1 MDAFD
6 DIRDL
11 LRRDHELALSEL
23 DALRYGDPAE
33 SRARLQKLRRAWVVH
48 ALAEETVV
56 YRALEGVA
64 ASVSSDRAD
73 ERFVEHDLVDGLFQK
88 MEHGRPGS
96 IEWNAQLHIVRDLV
110 ARHIETEHEE
120 TFSRLAERFDS
131 EGLCNLGSQFRLT
144 RKKLA
149 MLEEAKSPTRAV
161 PELPASAGQAYPAA
175 MPRRP
180 AGNLPAA
187 RQ

>member
-23 DALRYGDPAE
+23 DELRYGDPAE
-33 SRARLQKLRRAWVVH
+33 SRARLQKLRRAWVIH

-64 ASVSSDRAD
+64 ASVSSERAD

-88 MEHGRPGS
+88 MERGRPGS
-96 IEWNAQLHIVRDLV
+96 IEWNAQLHIVRDLI

-120 TFSRLAERFDS
+120 TFSRLAERYDS
-131 EGLCNLGSQFRLT
+131 EGLCNLGSQFRLA

-149 MLEEAKSPTRAV
+149 MLEEAKSPIRV
-161 PELPASAGQAYPAA
+161 SPELPAAAVPPYPGSA
-175 MPRRP
+175 PRRP
-180 AGNLPAA
+180 AGNPPAA
-187 RQ
+187 MR